1 MTSGGAGRGPGM
13 TAVIEWLIIVGL
25 AAAAVYVLRYER
37 PDPAAGGRPRVGV
50 SAFVRFARMA
60 SDQARAMARMASDRA
75 RALVGRSAGEQGM
88 ASSRTH
94 QAVDTERRAPE
105 PLAEA
110 G

>member
-1 MTSGGAGRGPGM
+1 M
-13 TAVIEWLIIVGL
+13 TAVIEWLIIIGL

-37 PDPAAGGRPRVGV
+37 PGPAADSRPRVGG
-50 SAFVRFARMA
+50 SGFVRFVRSADDRVRALARMA
-60 SDQARAMARMASDRA
+60 GDRA
-75 RALVGRSAGEQGM
+75 RALVAGAHGT

-94 QAVDTERRAPE
+94 EVADTDTDPRLPK